1 MPKCLN
7 CHNEFKYRFRSS
19 EKFCSTV
26 CCHEY
31 HRKKRKLTDNKVCAI
46 CGKELTGTQVKY
58 CSAECR
64 YKAQVQRQ
72 RSLYKKEYKSTLTE
86 AEEKQKKKRGRPR
99 KRLSIAD
106 INQLAREEGLNY
118 GQYVA
123 KYGL

>member
-1 MPKCLN
+1 M
-7 CHNEFKYRFRSS
+7 
-19 EKFCSTV
+19 
-26 CCHEY
+26 
-31 HRKKRKLTDNKVCAI
+31 
-46 CGKELTGTQVKY
+46 CGKELTGHQTKY
-58 CSAECR
+58 CSSECR
-64 YKAQVQRQ
+64 YLALLERQ
-72 RSLYKKEYKSTLTE
+72 RERYQKELKSTVTE

>member
-1 MPKCLN
+1 
-7 CHNEFKYRFRSS
+7 
-19 EKFCSTV
+19 V
-26 CCHEY
+26 
-31 HRKKRKLTDNKVCAI
+31 
-46 CGKELTGTQVKY
+46 CGKEIFERKQSY
-58 CSAECR
+58 CSPECR
-64 YKAQVQRQ
+64 YKAQIERQ
-72 RSLYKKEYKSTLTE
+72 RNRYEKEYKSTQTE